1 MKQEFNKSILK
12 LESNQYAAIFI
23 EYKDNVGIYNPMKFT
38 DEETNKTITSATKKT
53 LVAKYGS
60 VEGFF
65 ENLFAKGIKDLRI
78 TDRCKNGSTY
88 KSAGTPYEVTFESP
102 NEPAEKVQEVK
113 EIAEVQ
119 TIAQPYQQQAIPNYG
134 MMGANGLSGADIHKV
149 FDHERLRVENSE
161 LKVENRSLTKEN
173 RDLYDKNRELELLGA
188 KSVEKSK
195 AQADLLE
202 KGTGYMPIIMKMLEA
217 KNTTSVPG
225 LSGAPLSDL
234 KQAFVKMP
242 DEVLEEIYPVMQ
254 GYTIPEFQTELDN
267 LLKKYNLIQ

>member
-12 LESNQYAAIFI
+12 LDSNQYAAVFI
-23 EYKDNVGIYNPMKFT
+23 EYKDNLGNYIPIKFT

-102 NEPAEKVQEVK
+102 NEPAEKPQEVIKVQEVAP
-113 EIAEVQ
+113 I
-119 TIAQPYQQQAIPNYG
+119 QPQLTTNYG

-161 LKVENRSLTKEN
+161 LKVENRSLIKEN

-202 KGTGYMPIIMKMLEA
+202 KGTGYMPIILKMLEA
-217 KNTTSVPG
+217 KNPTASVPG
-225 LSGAPLSDL
+225 LSGAPLSEL

-254 GYTIPEFQTELDN
+254 GYTIPEFQTELDS
-267 LLKKYNLIQ
+267 LLKKYKLIQ